1 MATSG
6 QMQGN
11 RLSIGGNGDQFIFV
25 NWQLAGQNIA
35 GNYSTIN
42 WQAYF
47 HFNRADAQLDNGYV
61 DGGGGR
67 RWTNGGRVYNYTGNF
82 STKDIGL
89 ASGSFNVGHDG
100 AGNASFGIGAGISVY
115 QTGNSSGSQSWSL
128 PTIPRNANITQFYA
142 DNVTDESIRIN
153 WAADSNIDYVSWW
166 SSQIDGG
173 AHHDIPVGGS
183 GLFQISRNNLRS
195 DTQYDFRVAVRRADS
210 GLWTESGTL
219 YATTLSQSN
228 FLMLL

>member
-6 QMQGN
+6 RMEGN
-11 RLSIGGNGDQFIFV
+11 RISIDSYGGQYFFI
-25 NWQLAGQNIA
+25 NWQLAGQSIE
-35 GNYSTIN
+35 GNYSVIN

-47 HFNRADAQLDNGYV
+47 HFQGADAQLDNGLV
-61 DGGGGR
+61 DAAGAR

-89 ASGSFNVGHDG
+89 ASGQFTVGHDG
-100 AGNASFGIGAGISVY
+100 AGNGSFGIGGGIDVY
-115 QTGNSSGSQSWSL
+115 QSGRSQGSQGFSL
-128 PTIPRNANITQFYA
+128 PTIPRYANITQFYP

-183 GLFQISRNNLRS
+183 GLFQISRNGLVSNQ
-195 DTQYDFRVAVRRADS
+195 QYDFRVAVRRADS